1 MLSEKEATRLSKFL
15 SLVLRHQP
23 QTIGLQLNE
32 QGWASVDD
40 LLQKM
45 QATGK
50 PLDRETLQFI
60 VDTNNKKRFAFN
72 DDGTMIRA
80 SQGHSI
86 NVELGYTAVAPPPT
100 LYHGTTERNI
110 AAILQEGLKKQ
121 QRQHVHLSADGETAL
136 AVGQR
141 HGKPVVLEVL
151 AGEMYSKGY
160 SFFQSANG
168 AWLTDAVPPAYLR
181 LLQK

>member
-45 QATGK
+45 QAKGK

-86 NVELGYTAVAPPPT
+86 EVELGYTAVPPPPT
-100 LYHGTTERNI
+100 LYHGTAERNI

-121 QRQHVHLSADGETAL
+121 QRRQVHLTADGATAL
-136 AVGQR
+136 AVGRR

-168 AWLTDAVPPAYLR
+168 VWLTDSVPTAYLR
-181 LLQK
+181 LVQR